1 MIKCILFSVYI
12 VLKIIFDEHVGH
24 NIFRHKYLAIILNV
38 FILKHKVV
46 QSYPMTIPFTTRR
59 RILWGDSD
67 PAGILYTPRV
77 FHYALE
83 TVEEWLIEMFGYTSM
98 TLRDN
103 LKIDTPTVKMS
114 CEFMYPMKTSEYIDI
129 SLEIKK
135 LGKASLNYVF
145 DGFDSKKNHCFHVD
159 QVVCFV
165 DVDSFKAI
173 PISIEFRK
181 KIEAYQLSC
190 NKFHEETGIN

>member
-1 MIKCILFSVYI
+1 MAF
-12 VLKIIFDEHVGH
+12 
-24 NIFRHKYLAIILNV
+24 
-38 FILKHKVV
+38 
-46 QSYPMTIPFTTRR
+46 PFTTRR

-67 PAGILYTPRV
+67 PAGIVYTPRV

-83 TVEEWLIEMFGYTSM
+83 TIEEWLIEIFGHTSM

-103 LKIDTPTVKMS
+103 LKLDTPTVKMS
-114 CEFMYPMKTSEYIDI
+114 CEFMYPMRTGEYIDI

-145 DGFDSKKNHCFHVD
+145 NGFDSKNNHCFQVD

-165 DVDSFKAI
+165 DADSFEAV
-173 PISIEFRK
+173 PILPEFRQ
-181 KIEAYQLSC
+181 KIEAYQNSC
-190 NKFHEETGIN
+190 SKFQKEAGAD

>member
-1 MIKCILFSVYI
+1 MAF
-12 VLKIIFDEHVGH
+12 
-24 NIFRHKYLAIILNV
+24 
-38 FILKHKVV
+38 
-46 QSYPMTIPFTTRR
+46 PFTTRR

-67 PAGILYTPRV
+67 PAGIVYTPRV

-83 TVEEWLIEMFGYTSM
+83 TIEEWLIEIFGHTSM

-103 LKIDTPTVKMS
+103 LKLDTPTVKMS
-114 CEFMYPMKTSEYIDI
+114 CEFMYPMRTGEYIDI

-145 DGFDSKKNHCFHVD
+145 NGFDSKKNHCFQVD

-165 DVDSFKAI
+165 DADSFEVV
-173 PISIEFRK
+173 PILPEFRQ
-181 KIEAYQLSC
+181 KIESYQNSC
-190 NKFHEETGIN
+190 SKFQKEAGAD